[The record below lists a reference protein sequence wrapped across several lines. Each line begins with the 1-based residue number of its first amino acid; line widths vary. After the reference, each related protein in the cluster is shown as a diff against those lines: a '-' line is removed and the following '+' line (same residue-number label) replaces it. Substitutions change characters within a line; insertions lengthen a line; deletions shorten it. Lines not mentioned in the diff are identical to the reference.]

1 MITTRQSGSR
11 RRNELVAAARG
22 GPSNAAWFAARV
34 EPGSVVLLGG
44 SGLVDFRLRV
54 AQSHL
59 RGDLLPSFWSAAGIA
74 VSPTTF
80 LTVPID
86 ERLIPEIVPSVNAIH
101 ECRFADYDS
110 PLQYPNVAVVS
121 FATQS
126 AAIVECA
133 RRLQSQRSAIDLA
146 QLLVPWLAFV
156 WGAGQ
161 AGNPLLQNVGV
172 PSAGF
177 VETAFAM
184 AGVELTPGVSSG
196 AGSPEAIWQSAI
208 WWHDYYQRTAE
219 APVASRVSADSVA
232 RTDLTARVPKGQF
245 VTRQPAAAVVERE
258 DVERRALRA
267 RAAAPPRARRKG
279 PRRKKA

>member
-11 RRNELVAAARG
+11 RRNDLVASSRG
-22 GPSNAAWFAARV
+22 GPSNATWIAARA
-34 EPGSVVLLGG
+34 EPGSVLLLGG
-44 SGLVDFRLRV
+44 SGLIDFRLRV

-59 RGDLLPSFWSAAGIA
+59 RGDLLPSFWSAAGII
-74 VSPTTF
+74 VSSTTF

-86 ERLIPEIVPSVNAIH
+86 ERLFPEMVPSANAIH

-126 AAIVECA
+126 GAIVESA
-133 RRLQSQRSAIDLA
+133 RRLQSQRSAIDLP
-146 QLLVPWLAFV
+146 QLLVSWLAFV

-172 PSAGF
+172 PSAGL

-184 AGVELTPGVSSG
+184 SGIELTPGVGSG

-208 WWHDYYQRTAE
+208 WWHEYYRRTAE
-219 APVASRVSADSVA
+219 APVANRVSADAVA
-232 RTDLTARVPKGQF
+232 TTELTARVPKGQF
-245 VTRQPAAAVVERE
+245 VTRQPAAAVIEAKDIARQTARTRGRAK
-258 DVERRALRA
+258 RRR
-267 RAAAPPRARRKG
+267 
-279 PRRKKA
+279 